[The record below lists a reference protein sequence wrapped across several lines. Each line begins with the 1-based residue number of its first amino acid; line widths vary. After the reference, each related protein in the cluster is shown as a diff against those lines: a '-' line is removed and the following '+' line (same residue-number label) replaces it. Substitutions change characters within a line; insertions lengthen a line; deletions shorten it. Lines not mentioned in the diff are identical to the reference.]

1 MAAAA
6 WTAEDVAR
14 WVAAQEFS
22 GAEDVAQLVRDEEVD
37 GDTLLEYAGRD
48 RKKELREDF
57 RLTLGA
63 ANALWKAI
71 CVLSEGSDEAEL
83 AMRVS
88 SLSSSW
94 SYNIISIRPR
104 ESAPSSSSRTRKFPH
119 PSTCT
124 CCSDCSGP
132 PTRGGWW
139 HGPTKAGGG
148 TRAPTQGP
156 DLADTWST
164 PGGPQHPGAPP

>member
-37 GDTLLEYAGRD
+37 GDTLLAYAGRD

-88 SLSSSW
+88 SLSSSSPPPAETTARGW
-94 SYNIISIRPR
+94 ATEILSPR
-104 ESAPSSSSRTRKFPH
+104 Q
-119 PSTCT
+119 
-124 CCSDCSGP
+124 
-132 PTRGGWW
+132 PTEIMCQPR
-139 HGPTKAGGG
+139 
-148 TRAPTQGP
+148 R
-156 DLADTWST
+156 
-164 PGGPQHPGAPP
+164 